1 MPPCKGPKIIF
12 KPHPTSESRT
22 ILVILRYYFYYSMAP
37 ILELR
42 NLVKHF
48 PGQQA
53 VREISLAIPRGSF
66 FSLLGPSGCGKTTTL
81 RLIAGFEQ
89 PTSGDILLDGEIVN
103 QRKPYER
110 NVSTVFQNY
119 ALFPHLTARA
129 NVEFG
134 LKRHRATDIDAR
146 VREVLQLVGLTG
158 KETRRPAQLSGGE
171 RQRVA
176 LARSLVLQPDVLLL
190 DEPLAAL
197 DPKLR
202 KQMRVELKAM
212 QRRAG
217 VTFLLVTHDQEE
229 ALSMSDHLAVMN
241 EGRIEQVGS
250 PEDVYLRP
258 RSRFVAGFLGAVNW
272 ISGAGIRPEAVR
284 LLPAGPADN
293 VTPGDATPGDATPG
307 DATRDRRVPGVV
319 TGTVF
324 LGDCVQVLVR
334 LSSGE
339 DAVAQLPR
347 RAALFQPGDAVQ
359 FTWSA
364 ADEMTFP

>member
-1 MPPCKGPKIIF
+1 
-12 KPHPTSESRT
+12 
-22 ILVILRYYFYYSMAP
+22 MAP

-42 NLVKHF
+42 RLVKHF

-81 RLIAGFEQ
+81 RLIAGFEE
-89 PTSGDILLDGEIVN
+89 PTSGDVLLNGEIVN

-119 ALFPHLTARA
+119 ALFPHLSACG
-129 NVEFG
+129 NIEFG
-134 LKRHRATDIDAR
+134 LKRHRATDIDRR
-146 VREVLQLVGLTG
+146 VREALELVGLTG

-202 KQMRVELKAM
+202 KQMRLELKAM

-217 VTFLLVTHDQEE
+217 ITFLLVTHDQEE
-229 ALSMSDHLAVMN
+229 ALSMSDQLAVMN

-250 PEDVYLRP
+250 PEDIYLRP
-258 RSRFVAGFLGAVNW
+258 SSRFVAGFLGAVNW
-272 ISGAGIRPEAVR
+272 VGGAGIRPEAVR
-284 LLPAGPADN
+284 LLASGAI
-293 VTPGDATPGDATPG
+293 TP
-307 DATRDRRVPGVV
+307 DRHAPGVV
-319 TGTVF
+319 TGSVF

-334 LSSGE
+334 LHSGE
-339 DAVAQLPR
+339 DIVAQIPR
-347 RAALFQPGDAVQ
+347 HAALFQTGDDVQ
-359 FTWSA
+359 VTWSA
-364 ADEMTFP
+364 ADEMTFS

>member
-158 KETRRPAQLSGGE
+158 KENRRPAQLSGGE

-176 LARSLVLQPDVLLL
+176 LARSLVLQPGVLLL

-284 LLPAGPADN
+284 LLPAGEVATGEVATD
-293 VTPGDATPGDATPG
+293 DATPH
-307 DATRDRRVPGVV
+307 RRVPGVV

-324 LGDCVQVLVR
+324 LGDCVHVMVR
-334 LSSGE
+334 LHGGE
-339 DAVAQLPR
+339 DTVAQLPR

>member
-1 MPPCKGPKIIF
+1 
-12 KPHPTSESRT
+12 
-22 ILVILRYYFYYSMAP
+22 MAP

-42 NLVKHF
+42 KLVKHF

-53 VREISLAIPRGSF
+53 VDGVSLSIPRGSF

-81 RLIAGFEQ
+81 RLIAGFEE
-89 PTSGDILLDGEIVN
+89 PTSGDVLLNGEVVN

-119 ALFPHLTARA
+119 ALFPHLTARG

-134 LKRHRATDIDAR
+134 LKRHRADDIERR
-146 VREVLQLVGLTG
+146 VREALELVGLAG

-202 KQMRVELKAM
+202 KQMRLELKAM

-229 ALSMSDHLAVMN
+229 ALSMSDRLAVMN
-241 EGRIEQVGS
+241 EGLIEQVGS

-258 RSRFVAGFLGAVNW
+258 SSRFVAGFLGAVNW
-272 ISGAGIRPEAVR
+272 IGSAGIRPEAVR
-284 LLPAGPADN
+284 LLAATDS
-293 VTPGDATPGDATPG
+293 TPEDSPP
-307 DATRDRRVPGVV
+307 DRRAPGVV
-319 TGTVF
+319 TVSVL
-324 LGDCVQVLVR
+324 LGDCVHVRVR
-334 LSSGE
+334 LASGE
-339 DAVAQLPR
+339 DTMAQLPR
-347 RAALFQPGDAVQ
+347 RAASFQPGDAVQ

-364 ADEMTFP
+364 AD